1 MPNSPDA
8 ILRESEAEPPPAIP
22 HPKTLSTTRLA
33 PAPPSSSFAVS
44 TAPISPPAM
53 ATTKPSAI
61 SSPELASILS
71 TSISNATTA
80 HPANSNVQEP
90 HQPQRPSPSP

>member
-8 ILRESEAEPPPAIP
+8 ILRESEAEPPTRDPSSENALDYQAR
-22 HPKTLSTTRLA
+22 TSTTILPLRRFYGPHFA
-33 PAPPSSSFAVS
+33 PGYGDNE
-44 TAPISPPAM
+44 T
-53 ATTKPSAI
+53 SAI

-80 HPANSNVQEP
+80 RPANSNVQEP